1 MSGAEALLAF
11 GVAANIVQFI
21 SFTGELCSRIREY
34 SNGPGV
40 PRKLALQVDQLD
52 HLLRILDSL
61 CKNSP
66 QESLERQIVA
76 GCHAQAEEL
85 YYLLESL
92 KGSKNGQD
100 HWWKTAK
107 KALKSL
113 SQAEKIRELQA
124 TLDSLVNTLGLQLQV
139 NSRLAACFSLY
150 SCKDFGF
157 NFHVLRVPRSYK
169 EGGLCNSLVM
179 LSLYVS

>member
-1 MSGAEALLAF
+1 MSGAEAFFVL

-21 SFTGELCSRIREY
+21 SFTGELCSLLREY

-40 PRKLALQVDQLD
+40 PRKVALQADRLD

-61 CKNSP
+61 CKTSH

-76 GCHAQAEEL
+76 GCQAQAGEL
-85 YYLLESL
+85 FCLLESL
-92 KGSKNGQD
+92 RGSNNGQD
-100 HWWKTAK
+100 RWWKNAK

-113 SQAEKIRELQA
+113 SRAEKIRELQT

-139 NSRLAACFSLY
+139 NTRLAAFS
-150 SCKDFGF
+150 
-157 NFHVLRVPRSYK
+157 
-169 EGGLCNSLVM
+169 
-179 LSLYVS
+179 